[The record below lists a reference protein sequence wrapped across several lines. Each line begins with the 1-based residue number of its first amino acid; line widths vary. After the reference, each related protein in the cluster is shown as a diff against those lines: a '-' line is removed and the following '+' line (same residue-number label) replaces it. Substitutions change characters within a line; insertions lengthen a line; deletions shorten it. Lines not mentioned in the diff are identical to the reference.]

1 MFFLPLS
8 ILTRIQAGMGESCA
22 GGGEVEVGGQIQQQR
37 LAATAIQ
44 LEPVRPG
51 GTQPTPQS
59 ATGPRPCNT
68 RKVIFASMWA
78 TEAMSYHSATTASY
92 PYSTTYQAEY
102 TPPPTFP
109 QPPSSFSPG
118 SEPPSLS
125 PSPTRPTEQDQP
137 SPGALY
143 SHLPDYTTPYHP
155 SYPEATYS
163 PYPQYY
169 PQYYPAYEYCP
180 PEMLQHGKV
189 PGLYSEATSPIIASA
204 TNLVVRRKRRS
215 LRKMLHHCP
224 HSPCGKIYQKASH
237 MKAHMRTHTGEK
249 PYICTWKGCGWK
261 FSRSDELGRHMR
273 KHTGVRPYAC
283 RMCERTFARSD
294 HLALHVKKH
303 ME

>member
-1 MFFLPLS
+1 M
-8 ILTRIQAGMGESCA
+8 
-22 GGGEVEVGGQIQQQR
+22 QQHPE
-37 LAATAIQ
+37 T
-44 LEPVRPG
+44 
-51 GTQPTPQS
+51 
-59 ATGPRPCNT
+59 
-68 RKVIFASMWA
+68 VIFFGRRSMWA
-78 TEAMSYHSATTASY
+78 TEAAMSYHSASY
-92 PYSTTYQAEY
+92 PYSTSSYPEY
-102 TPPPTFP
+102 TPPPTTFPP

-125 PSPTRPTEQDQP
+125 PSPTRPTSEQDQP

-143 SHLPDYTTPYHP
+143 THLPDYTTTPYHHP
-155 SYPEATYS
+155 SYPLEATYS

-169 PQYYPAYEYCP
+169 PHQYYPAYEYCP
-180 PEMLQHGKV
+180 PEMLQHSKVV
-189 PGLYSEATSPIIASA
+189 PGLYTSEATSPIMASA

-249 PYICTWKGCGWK
+249 PYVCTWKGCGWK

-303 ME
+303 LE